1 MSRLAH
7 DRLCVMPHFNFLL
20 VIVAVQSTHPDA
32 MGEQGS
38 FVIVSAVDQS
48 SLNRVVPRGFDVALF
63 GFLFVWMLW
72 GIGSYG
78 LYEPHEAQYGGAAHE
93 MVLRGDWVTPYLN
106 GAPELNKPP
115 LFYWIIAVSYLLLG
129 RIGASPEF
137 VARFPLVLISLSGA
151 LLAWRWAYELF
162 GVRAARYAATMLT
175 LSIGW
180 YMFAHQL
187 LIDELLSTL
196 IMLSLYALW
205 KAIQSGRRWHWCIFY
220 VVIGLA
226 VLAKGL
232 LGIIFPVTTL
242 VAFILIRRDWSLIKG
257 CYPFMG
263 LLLVSAVVGP
273 WAYLYESHN
282 PGALEYIVINEH
294 FRRAFDNRIPHDYGV
309 VQVSAFMFLFLTV
322 VWLAP
327 WSLLLP
333 RLFAFVQAK
342 NKSGEPEA
350 SRNAVLLLTIGAV
363 FPVLFFVLIPS
374 RLIYYGLPALPP
386 FMLLCAGCWSNL
398 SERAVDNKYVDA
410 ALFGITGVS
419 LLVLAFFIP
428 NWLKDVS
435 EISLIFDSVGAF
447 TPMIFAIGAAL
458 TLAAG
463 LIYVRKYRAAFVAL
477 SVLMIIGETYCITQF
492 EKFDVIFSSKK
503 LINQLSPALGDDCIW
518 VNEGSNEVGAGSGMA
533 YYLRQKAL
541 INASHVLIMDDD
553 TRRPPPAYPG
563 PKPMFLI
570 NHQRLNDLWTSDAPV
585 IFVTDFA
592 RTDWDADPPLL
603 PAADCQNVPITV
615 GGRRRVYANASAWK
629 RLSAAKLV
637 SPQGDQTAV
646 PKPEIVQSR

>member
-1 MSRLAH
+1 
-7 DRLCVMPHFNFLL
+7 
-20 VIVAVQSTHPDA
+20 
-32 MGEQGS
+32 
-38 FVIVSAVDQS
+38 
-48 SLNRVVPRGFDVALF
+48 VPQGFDVALF
-63 GFLFVWMLW
+63 AFLFVWMLW

-93 MVLRGDWVTPYLN
+93 MVLRHDWVTPYLN

-129 RIGASPEF
+129 SVGASPEF

-151 LLAWRWAYELF
+151 MLAWRWAYELF
-162 GVRAARYAATMLT
+162 GIRAARYAATMLT

-232 LGIIFPVTTL
+232 LGIIFPVMTL
-242 VAFILIRRDWSLIKG
+242 AVFILIRREWSLIRG
-257 CYPFMG
+257 CYPVMG
-263 LLLVSAVVGP
+263 FLLVSAVVGP

-309 VQVSAFMFLFLTV
+309 VQVSAFMFMFLTL

-333 RLFAFVQAK
+333 RLSKFVLAK
-342 NKSGEPEA
+342 NKTGESSA
-350 SRNAVLLLTIGAV
+350 SRDAVLLLTLGTV
-363 FPVLFFVLIPS
+363 LPVLFFLLIPS

-398 SERAVDNKYVDA
+398 PELKLENKYIDA
-410 ALFGITGVS
+410 ALFGITGVA

-428 NWLKDVS
+428 NWLKGVS
-435 EISLIFDSVGAF
+435 EISLIFDSVGDF

-458 TLAAG
+458 TLAAV
-463 LIYVRKYRAAFVAL
+463 LIYLRKYGAAFAAL
-477 SVLMIIGETYCITQF
+477 AVLMIVGETYCITQF

-503 LINQLSPALGDDCIW
+503 LINHLSVALGDDCVW

-541 INASHVLIMDDD
+541 INASHVLIMEDD

-563 PKPMFLI
+563 PKPFFLI
-570 NHQRLNDLWTSDAPV
+570 DHQRLNEMWASNAPMM
-585 IFVTDFA
+585 FVTDFA
-592 RTDWDADPPLL
+592 RTDWDADPPML
-603 PAADCQNVPITV
+603 PTCDCQYVPITV

-637 SPQGDQTAV
+637 PAGSEPVAAS
-646 PKPEIVQSR
+646 KPEIVQSR